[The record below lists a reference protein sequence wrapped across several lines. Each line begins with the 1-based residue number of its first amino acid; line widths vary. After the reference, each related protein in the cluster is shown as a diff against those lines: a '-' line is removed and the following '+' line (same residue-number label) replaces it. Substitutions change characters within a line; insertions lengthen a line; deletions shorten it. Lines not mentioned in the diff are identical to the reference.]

1 MRPLFR
7 IPFALLAFVFAALLA
22 VAADQNQDDPDS
34 GGTAVL
40 LEIRDAIGPATSDYI
55 VRGIEQATEDGADL
69 IILEMDTPGGL
80 VTSMRDIN
88 KAILSSQVP
97 VATFV
102 YPSGAQAASAGTY
115 IMYASHIAAMS
126 PATNL
131 GAATPVSIGPTGG
144 GEPADDD
151 KADDKSDEG
160 AEDEEAEGESAGKV
174 AEEEIADDEL
184 AMRRKVVN
192 DSVAYIRGLAELRG
206 RNADWAEEAVR
217 SGVSLPADEALKM
230 NVIDV
235 IATDIGDLLRQ
246 IDGRSVKVLHKE
258 LTLATTGLVVERLE
272 PDWRTR
278 FLSAI
283 TNPNIAILLLMIGI
297 YGLVFEGYNPGA
309 IVPGVVGAICL
320 LLGLFALQALPVN
333 YAGLF
338 LIVLGVVLM
347 VAEAFAPSFGALGI
361 GGVLAFVL
369 GAIFLIRTDVPGFS
383 VSRPLIGGIA
393 TVSASILLATIWFAV
408 KTRRSQPVSGAEEM
422 IGSTGEARSAFRDG
436 GTVFIHGE
444 IWNART
450 STPVKKG
457 QRVRVLG
464 LDGLILTIEPDS
476 ETEE

>member
-1 MRPLFR
+1 MRPSIRILFS
-7 IPFALLAFVFAALLA
+7 ILAFVLAALMA
-22 VAADQNQDDPDS
+22 VAADQNQDAPDS
-34 GGTAVL
+34 GGTALL

-55 VRGIEQATEDGADL
+55 VRGIEQAAEDGADL

-88 KAILSSQVP
+88 KAILASPVP

-102 YPSGAQAASAGTY
+102 YPSGSQAASAGTY

-151 KADDKSDEG
+151 KDDDSAAGEES
-160 AEDEEAEGESAGKV
+160 EDEDAEEV
-174 AEEEIADDEL
+174 AEEDVVDDEL

-217 SGVSLPADEALKM
+217 AGVSLPANEALEM

-235 IATDIGDLLRQ
+235 IATDVGDLLRQ
-246 IDGRSVKVLHKE
+246 IDGRIVKVLHQE
-258 LTLATTGLVVERLE
+258 QTLATMGLVVERLE

-278 FLSAI
+278 FLATI

-320 LLGLFALQALPVN
+320 LLGLFALQALPIN

-369 GAIFLIRTDVPGFS
+369 GTIFLIRTDVPGFS

-393 TVSASILLATIWFAV
+393 TVSASILLATIWFTV

-422 IGSTGEARSAFRDG
+422 IGSTGEARSAFRDE

-444 IWNART
+444 IWRART
-450 STPVKKG
+450 KTPVKKG
-457 QRVRVLG
+457 QKVRVLE
-464 LDGLILTIEPDS
+464 LDGLILTVEPES

>member
-1 MRPLFR
+1 MRPSFR
-7 IPFALLAFVFAALLA
+7 ISFAILAFVFATLLA
-22 VAADQNQDDPDS
+22 VAADQNQGDPES
-34 GGTAVL
+34 GGTAML

-55 VRGIEQATEDGADL
+55 VRGIEQAAEDGAYL

-88 KAILSSQVP
+88 KAILSSEVP

-102 YPSGAQAASAGTY
+102 YPSGSQAASAGTY

-131 GAATPVSIGPTGG
+131 GAATPVSIGPAGSDQPDEEDAEDDAEDDAETE
-144 GEPADDD
+144 GEDT
-151 KADDKSDEG
+151 KESDE
-160 AEDEEAEGESAGKV
+160 EPV
-174 AEEEIADDEL
+174 ADNEL

-217 SGVSLPADEALKM
+217 SGVSLPADEALQM

-235 IATDIGDLLRQ
+235 IAMDVGDLLRQ
-246 IDGRSVKVLHKE
+246 IDGRSVKVLTKE
-258 LTLATTGLVVERLE
+258 LTLATTGLLVERLE

-278 FLSAI
+278 FLSVI

-297 YGLVFEGYNPGA
+297 YGLIFEGYNPGA

-320 LLGLFALQALPVN
+320 LLGLFALQALPIN
-333 YAGLF
+333 YVGLF

-347 VAEAFAPSFGALGI
+347 IAEAFAPSFGALGI

-369 GAIFLIRTDVPGFS
+369 GTIFLIETDVPGFS
-383 VSRPLIGGIA
+383 VSIPLIGALA
-393 TVSASILLATIWFAV
+393 TVSGSILMATIWFTV
-408 KTRRSQPVSGAEEM
+408 KTRRSPVVSGAEQM
-422 IGSTGEARSAFRDG
+422 IGSTGEAQSAFRDQ

-444 IWNART
+444 IWRART
-450 STPVKKG
+450 KAPVKKG
-457 QRVRVLG
+457 QKVTVLE
-464 LDGLILTIEPDS
+464 LDGLILTVEPES

>member
-1 MRPLFR
+1 MRPPFR
-7 IPFALLAFVFAALLA
+7 IPFAILAFIFAALLA
-22 VAADQNQDDPDS
+22 VAADQNQEDSDS

-40 LEIRDAIGPATSDYI
+40 LEIGDAIGPATSDYI
-55 VRGIEQATEDGADL
+55 VRGIEQAAEDGADL

-88 KAILSSQVP
+88 KAILSSKVP

-102 YPSGAQAASAGTY
+102 YPSGSQAASAGTY

-144 GEPADDD
+144 DEPADDD
-151 KADDKSDEG
+151 KGDDETDAEESDSESP
-160 AEDEEAEGESAGKV
+160 EEV
-174 AEEEIADDEL
+174 AEEEVADDEL

-192 DSVAYIRGLAELRG
+192 DSVAYIRSLAELRG

-217 SGVSLPADEALKM
+217 SGVSLPANEALEM

-235 IATDIGDLLRQ
+235 IATDVGDLLRQ
-246 IDGRSVKVLHKE
+246 IDGRSVKVLGQDM
-258 LTLATTGLVVERLE
+258 TLATADLLVERLE

-320 LLGLFALQALPVN
+320 LLGLFALQALPIN
-333 YAGLF
+333 YVGLF
-338 LIVLGVVLM
+338 LIVLGVILM
-347 VAEAFAPSFGALGI
+347 IAEAFAPSFGALGL

-369 GAIFLIRTDVPGFS
+369 GSIFLIRTDVPGFS
-383 VSRPLIGGIA
+383 VSRPLIAGMA
-393 TVSASILLATIWFAV
+393 TVSGTILMATIWYTV
-408 KTRRSQPVSGAEEM
+408 KTRWSPVVSGAEEM
-422 IGSTGEARSAFRDG
+422 IGSTGEAQSAFRHE

-444 IWNART
+444 IWQART
-450 STPVKKG
+450 KTPVKKG
-457 QRVRVLG
+457 QKVRVLE
-464 LDGLILTIEPDS
+464 LDGLILTVEPES